1 MQEASEPKFAPVGQ
15 IANLLDGLTPSFRKR
30 KRKVRRGRALRAHDF
45 SEPPAPAKKKA
56 IRFREWLFSCDT
68 TTK

>member
-1 MQEASEPKFAPVGQ
+1 MQEDSEPKFAPVGQ

-45 SEPPAPAKKKA
+45 VVSPAPAKQKSRPLLVKYFA
-56 IRFREWLFSCDT
+56 LRQNV
-68 TTK
+68 K

>member
-1 MQEASEPKFAPVGQ
+1 MQEDSEPKFAPVGQ

-45 SEPPAPAKKKA
+45 VVSPAPANRKA
-56 IRFREWLFSCDT
+56 ARFW
-68 TTK
+68 